1 MKKLHLALAT
11 HDIAATVADYTTR
24 LECAPEVVVPGVY
37 ALWRTATLN
46 LSVRFDKQCAPGE
59 LRHLG
64 WEDAV
69 ATEFTSEKDVNGILW
84 ERFTATQ
91 QAREIEA
98 AWPGT
103 GFEPDRDV

>member
-24 LECAPEVVVPGVY
+24 LECAPEVVVPGDY

-46 LSVRFDKQCAPGE
+46 LSVRYDTRCAPGE

-64 WEDAV
+64 WEDAAV
-69 ATEFTSEKDVNGILW
+69 TEFTSEKDVNGILW
-84 ERFTATQ
+84 ERFTAGQ
-91 QAREIEA
+91 QAEEIQQ
-98 AWPGT
+98 AWPGS
-103 GFEPDRDV
+103 GYKPA

>member
-1 MKKLHLALAT
+1 MRKLHLALAT

-24 LECAPEVVVPGVY
+24 LECVPEVVVPGVY
-37 ALWRTATLN
+37 ALWRTASLN

-69 ATEFTSEKDVNGILW
+69 ARVFSSEKDVNGILW
-84 ERFTATQ
+84 AVLHCHATG
-91 QAREIEA
+91 A
-98 AWPGT
+98 G
-103 GFEPDRDV
+103 DRGSLAGNGV

>member
-37 ALWRTATLN
+37 ALWRTASLN

-69 ATEFTSEKDVNGILW
+69 ATEFSSEKDFNGILW
-84 ERFTATQ
+84 AVLHCHATG
-91 QAREIEA
+91 A
-98 AWPGT
+98 G
-103 GFEPDRDV
+103 DRGSLAGNGV

>member
-24 LECAPEVVVPGVY
+24 LECTPEVVVPGVY
-37 ALWRTATLN
+37 ALWRTASLN

-69 ATEFTSEKDVNGILW
+69 ATEFSSEKDVNGILW
-84 ERFTATQ
+84 AVLHCHATG
-91 QAREIEA
+91 A
-98 AWPGT
+98 G
-103 GFEPDRDV
+103 DRGSLAGNGV